1 MERRREKEN
10 LQAGFPVMAFGKC
23 LLFSYI
29 LTGVLLLVM
38 ALLLYKL
45 ELSAGMVSLGVILIY
60 VVSTFL
66 GGFVMGKRIGNK
78 KFFWG
83 FLIGLA
89 YFLILLIVSLLANHS
104 AGEVTNDIFTTLL
117 ICAGA
122 GMMGGML
129 G

>member
-45 ELSAGMVSLGVILIY
+45 ELSAGMVSVGVILIY
-60 VVSTFL
+60 VVSTFF
-66 GGFVMGKRIGNK
+66 GGFIMGKCTGNK
-78 KFFWG
+78 KFIWG
-83 FLIGLA
+83 FFIGLA

-104 AGEVTNDIFTTLL
+104 AGQVTNDVVTTLL
-117 ICAGA
+117 ICVGA
-122 GMMGGML
+122 GMIGGML